1 MIQTDNYDEMTLSAY
16 IDGELDPTAMREV
29 DRRLE
34 TDGDA
39 KRFVLEATRT
49 TALLR
54 ANTRSIRQQEVPER
68 LLAPLRSRRIC
79 GLHRRPVFSALLR
92 SAALLII
99 GLLGFGSGILLE
111 RKTVEF
117 VPAMIAPLPA
127 RYSDVVNTALEYN
140 LSGTP
145 RQWRAPNSTLILT
158 VTPVKTYRD
167 KGGVFYREYKLEI
180 ASEANRSQINGLAY
194 RTIKG
199 NWKTKALFF

>member
-1 MIQTDNYDEMTLSAY
+1 MNQKDNCDDMTLSAY
-16 IDGELDPTAMREV
+16 IDGELDPTTMHEV

-34 TDGDA
+34 KDEDA

-49 TALLR
+49 AALLR
-54 ANTRSIRQQEVPER
+54 ANTRSIRQEEVPER
-68 LLAPLRSRRIC
+68 LLAPLRPRPVSD
-79 GLHRRPVFSALLR
+79 LHRRPVFSVLLR
-92 SAALLII
+92 SAAVLII

-111 RKTVEF
+111 RKTVEIA
-117 VPAMIAPLPA
+117 PAMIAPLPA
-127 RYSDVVNTALEYN
+127 RYSDVVNKALEYN

-145 RQWRAPNSTLILT
+145 QQWRAPNSSIILT

-180 ASEANRSQINGLAY
+180 ASEADRSQINGLAY
-194 RTIKG
+194 RTLKG